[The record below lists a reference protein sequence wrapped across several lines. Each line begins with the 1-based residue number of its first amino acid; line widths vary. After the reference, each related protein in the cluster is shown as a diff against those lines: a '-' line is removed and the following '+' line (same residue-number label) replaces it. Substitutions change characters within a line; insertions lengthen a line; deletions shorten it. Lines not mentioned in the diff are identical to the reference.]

1 MKTFEMNL
9 MEDKTIIIK
18 GETYEDLLGEI
29 DRALDVIKSNV
40 IYYLGSSDDSV
51 IEELKEEEIN
61 FEVE

>member
-29 DRALDVIKSNV
+29 DRVV
-40 IYYLGSSDDSV
+40 YYLGSSDDSI

>member
-40 IYYLGSSDDSV
+40 VYYLSSSDDSV